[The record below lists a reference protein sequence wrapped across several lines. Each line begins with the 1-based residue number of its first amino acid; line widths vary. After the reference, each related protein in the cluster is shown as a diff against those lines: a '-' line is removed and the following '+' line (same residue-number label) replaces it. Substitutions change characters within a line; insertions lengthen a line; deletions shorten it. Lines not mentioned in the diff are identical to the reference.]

1 MRESLEQTPRRIHTG
16 KGGKRTEMTTRRMSD
31 KHSQHMGGGLAG
43 GGFARGVVKL
53 RMYRWGL

>member
-43 GGFARGVVKL
+43 GIRSGSGEAEDV
-53 RMYRWGL
+53 

>member
-43 GGFARGVVKL
+43 GDHEFSFWLRGSF
-53 RMYRWGL
+53 

>member
-43 GGFARGVVKL
+43 GDSLGE
-53 RMYRWGL
+53 W